1 MSMELRTW
9 YQAISTVENK
19 SRTVLWVHVLF
30 FHVFDHKSMKTEGK
44 KGKYDVSDSKS
55 SLRIKG
61 KTGSTTQK
69 KSN

>member
-44 KGKYDVSDSKS
+44 KENMMCHIAKVHSE
-55 SLRIKG
+55 
-61 KTGSTTQK
+61 
-69 KSN
+69 